1 MTHVYIN
8 LHLPPVARGCWNV
21 QKHSIPVTVHGSVCS
36 FCVRLCGWT
45 RSLCLSAL
53 PSNRAPDE
61 VIRTVTGVARLHC
74 LYLVGVSVV
83 RCQIIFT
90 LVVSY
95 SVSVFQVRRLFSP
108 GRVSVFPEGWRLCTA
123 GFTAPAL
130 PMISA
135 PPLCFGVCT
144 CTASLSH
151 LHCVLELSNKDYLF
165 FTRNWISS
173 FLYRDRTI

>member
-1 MTHVYIN
+1 MNVNN
-8 LHLPPVARGCWNV
+8 LLH
-21 QKHSIPVTVHGSVCS
+21 VTVHGSVCS

-53 PSNRAPDE
+53 PSDRAPDE

-74 LYLVGVSVV
+74 LYLAGVSVV
-83 RCQIIFT
+83 RCQIVFT
-90 LVVSY
+90 LVVI

-151 LHCVLELSNKDYLF
+151 LHCVLELSIKTVCFSLAIGS
-165 FTRNWISS
+165 RAV
-173 FLYRDRTI
+173 LYRDRTI